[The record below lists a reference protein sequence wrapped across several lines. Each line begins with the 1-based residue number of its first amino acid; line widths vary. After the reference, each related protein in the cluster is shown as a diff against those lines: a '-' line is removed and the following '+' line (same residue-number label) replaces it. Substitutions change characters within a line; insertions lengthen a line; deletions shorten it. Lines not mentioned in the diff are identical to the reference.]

1 MQDPEGHTTTFQ
13 FEGGVP
19 IYDPWAA
26 YSFGSMLR
34 EARYPEGDQYL
45 AEYNGPFK
53 SLSKETYKAK
63 PGSGLP
69 DLVKTY
75 NYGPCHSP
83 GTTTKSGTQA
93 PTTDPRGH
101 PTPGTNTTPT
111 RRGQNE

>member
-34 EARYPEGDQYL
+34 EARYPAGDKYL

-53 SLSKETYKAK
+53 SIPKATYKAK
-63 PGSGLP
+63 PGSGIP
-69 DLVKTY
+69 DPVKT
-75 NYGPCHSP
+75 SP
-83 GTTTKSGTQA
+83 YVPRPPPGHKPRLAMPAETLTPLAHTTHRPLTL
-93 PTTDPRGH
+93 P
-101 PTPGTNTTPT
+101 
-111 RRGQNE
+111 

>member
-34 EARYPEGDQYL
+34 EARYPEGDKYL

-53 SLSKETYKAK
+53 SISKETYKAK

-69 DLVKTY
+69 DLVKPYT
-75 NYGPCHSP
+75 YGPCASQGRSEERRVGKACVRP
-83 GTTTKSGTQA
+83 VRSAGA
-93 PTTDPRGH
+93 PYH
-101 PTPGTNTTPT
+101 
-111 RRGQNE
+111 EK